1 MRDTIINLQKSNT
14 WKIQL
19 TIAINFISSKD
30 VDEEHA
36 IHSKRN
42 NIEFMSCDNANGV
55 VDEILSHFFEY
66 NKLVQKHQWEGAIL
80 FSILYFDSYYRCQ
93 KISFKCGRSYIDSP
107 GWTQHKKATIN
118 PKNEDDKCFQYAAT
132 AALN

>member
-66 NKLVQKHQWEGAIL
+66 NKLVQKHQ
-80 FSILYFDSYYRCQ
+80 
-93 KISFKCGRSYIDSP
+93 
-107 GWTQHKKATIN
+107 
-118 PKNEDDKCFQYAAT
+118 
-132 AALN
+132 

>member
-30 VDEEHA
+30 VDEERA
-36 IHSKRN
+36 IHSKSN

-55 VDEILSHFFEY
+55 VDEIFESLLS
-66 NKLVQKHQWEGAIL
+66 I
-80 FSILYFDSYYRCQ
+80 
-93 KISFKCGRSYIDSP
+93 
-107 GWTQHKKATIN
+107 
-118 PKNEDDKCFQYAAT
+118 
-132 AALN
+132 